1 MRHFPGYA
9 GVVKEFGFW
18 ALDQEPSIEEVAE
31 KSQQAKCN
39 TDSME
44 DVQGEQAG
52 LPESHESDRLLVSR
66 AAKEADCDDQK
77 ACLQPHEGL
86 STAQLSACSVED
98 KPAQEAQGNAQTSE
112 LPEHG
117 DREEG
122 KIEPKR
128 AGWGSFRDLWSGR
141 SSEAPAELRGAC
153 ETEALS
159 GDQRESAGQAK
170 DQGHIF
176 ANGIA
181 QHIPLCSLPFYFEF
195 LCLFSRE
202 SSGMRGR
209 AHCQN
214 ASVYIK
220 ALLHTSVG

>member
-39 TDSME
+39 TGSME
-44 DVQGEQAG
+44 DVQYEGGQGG
-52 LPESHESDRLLVSR
+52 LPESHESDRLLASG
-66 AAKEADCDDQK
+66 AAKEAEGDGQK
-77 ACLQPHEGL
+77 ARLQPHEGL
-86 STAQLSACSVED
+86 STAQLSACRMED

-112 LPEHG
+112 LSEHG

-128 AGWGSFRDLWSGR
+128 AGWGSFRDLWYGR
-141 SSEAPAELRGAC
+141 SSEAPAELRGAR
-153 ETEALS
+153 ETEDLS
-159 GDQRESAGQAK
+159 GDQRESAGQAE

-176 ANGIA
+176 AIGTP
-181 QHIPLCSLPFYFEF
+181 QHILPCSLPFYLEF
-195 LCLFSRE
+195 LCLFAR
-202 SSGMRGR
+202 
-209 AHCQN
+209 
-214 ASVYIK
+214 
-220 ALLHTSVG
+220 